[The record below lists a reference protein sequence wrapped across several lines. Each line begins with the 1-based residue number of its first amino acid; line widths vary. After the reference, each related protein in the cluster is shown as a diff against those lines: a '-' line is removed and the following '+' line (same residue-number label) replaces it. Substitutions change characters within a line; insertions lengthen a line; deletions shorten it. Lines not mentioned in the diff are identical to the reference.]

1 MVRQKQFASLLTAV
15 TLLLPQVFRSSTT
28 VAVGG
33 FLATSVGGTP
43 VDSNGNIIAE
53 GGFNRAVTMSLGVA
67 QMIPGMENADALL
80 KAADEA
86 VEDE

>member
-15 TLLLPQVFRSSTT
+15 TLHLPQVYRSSTT

-53 GGFNRAVTMSLGVA
+53 VSVC
-67 QMIPGMENADALL
+67 
-80 KAADEA
+80 
-86 VEDE
+86 